1 MRTALV
7 IGTGLIGTS
16 AALALASRGVVVH
29 LADHDPEQ
37 ARTAAALGAGTD
49 EAPEGPVDLAI
60 VAVPPAQV
68 AGVLADAMRRGVA
81 RGYLDVASVKGGPR
95 RELEALG
102 LDLMSPYIG
111 THPMVGPRASRA
123 RWPLPRDLFEGRPWV
138 LTPTRDTDTEVLNL
152 ALELVAH
159 CRAVPVVMDADAHDR
174 AVALVSHMPH
184 LVSSMVAARLE
195 NAEEAAVR
203 LCGQGIRDV
212 TRIAAS
218 DPADVDR
225 HPLREPRARRRSAHR
240 CRRRPGGDGAGAARA
255 AVLRRRRSGGEGAA
269 GIEDVLRR
277 GNAGQ
282 VRVPGKHG
290 AAPAVYEVVAVLIDD
305 QPGQLAR
312 IFADAGGRG
321 SNRGRPDRARDRAAG
336 GACAADGG
344 AEGGARADGGAAGA
358 GLGDPAVGGRR
369 RGRRAG
375 AVRAGGPEP
384 VTLCGAP
391 AAPLPAPCTQKG
403 VRPRGN
409 RRNRTA
415 PAAVIVAIDGPSG
428 TGKSSTSKAVA
439 AQLGLSY
446 LDTGAQYRA
455 ITWWMVNNGIE
466 LTDPTAIAAVAGK
479 AEIVSGTDPSAP
491 TITVDGVDVA
501 GPDPHHGGHLQGQRR
516 QRRPRGACPHHRAAA
531 LHRRRGRAGHRRRGP

>member
-16 AALALASRGVVVH
+16 AALALVSRGVVVH

-60 VAVPPAQV
+60 VAAPPAHV
-68 AGVLADAMRRGVA
+68 AGALAEAMRRGVA

-102 LDLMSPYIG
+102 LDLSSYIG
-111 THPMVGPRASRA
+111 SHPMSGREKSGPLAA
-123 RWPLPRDLFEGRPWV
+123 TGDLFEGRPWV

-152 ALELVAH
+152 ALELVSH

-218 DPADVDR
+218 DPGMWIDILSANPGPVADLLTDVAADLEETVQA
-225 HPLREPRARRRSAHR
+225 LRSLQSSDEEKRRV
-240 CRRRPGGDGAGAARA
+240 G
-255 AVLRRRRSGGEGAA
+255 VSGV
-269 GIEDVLRR
+269 EDVLRR

-290 AAPAVYEVVAVLIDD
+290 SAPRAYEVVAVLIDD

-312 IFADAGGRG
+312 IFADAG
-321 SNRGRPDRARDRAAG
+321 RAGVNIEDVRIEHATG
-336 GACAADGG
+336 QQ
-344 AEGGARADGGAAGA
+344 A
-358 GLGDPAVGGRR
+358 GLVQLM
-369 RGRRAG
+369 
-375 AVRAGGPEP
+375 VEP
-384 VTLCGAP
+384 
-391 AAPLPAPCTQKG
+391 K
-403 VRPRGN
+403 
-409 RRNRTA
+409 
-415 PAAVIVAIDGPSG
+415 
-428 TGKSSTSKAVA
+428 
-439 AQLGLSY
+439 
-446 LDTGAQYRA
+446 
-455 ITWWMVNNGIE
+455 
-466 LTDPTAIAAVAGK
+466 
-479 AEIVSGTDPSAP
+479 SAP
-491 TITVDGVDVA
+491 VLSASLRERGWAI
-501 GPDPHHGGHLQGQRR
+501 R
-516 QRRPRGACPHHRAAA
+516 Q
-531 LHRRRGRAGHRRRGP
+531 